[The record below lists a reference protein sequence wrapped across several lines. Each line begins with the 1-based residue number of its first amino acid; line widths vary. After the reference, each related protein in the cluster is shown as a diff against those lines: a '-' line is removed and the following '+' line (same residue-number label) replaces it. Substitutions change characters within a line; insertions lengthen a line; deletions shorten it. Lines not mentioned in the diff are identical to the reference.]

1 MMADIENIWNN
12 DDFFADRVD
21 TPKEG
26 VEQHGKQERLKGAI
40 NSSIKQRHKKA
51 TNKIINKTYAEYK
64 QRELNWKGEKMGRA
78 LGKHAISLYSTG
90 LFDWL
95 KWGM

>member
-1 MMADIENIWNN
+1 MANKRTFKGCN
-12 DDFFADRVD
+12 
-21 TPKEG
+21 KQ
-26 VEQHGKQERLKGAI
+26 QHKTKA
-40 NSSIKQRHKKA
+40 HKKA

-64 QRELNWKGEKMGRA
+64 QRELNRKGEKMGRA

-90 LFDWL
+90 HFHWL